1 MNDFSGDL
9 FTVDGMQSLG
19 HYIKTV
25 RLFKGY
31 SRADITRKTGISDQ
45 WLIKFENGTY
55 RQVPK
60 KETLACYCDF
70 LGIAIDL
77 QYNYKFKGGST
88 VDRIRMEI
96 TGSGSKRAALE
107 KTVVAALKEAGL
119 YSGDYFSDPNNELE
133 NFLSNL
139 SRESVN
145 DTQAVVLSATVPT
158 IILNEG
164 MGAIYSDPESGRS
177 GGLEIIVKREII
189 SDLDN
194 LVILLTYDDN

>member
-9 FTVDGMQSLG
+9 FTVDGMQRLG
-19 HYIKTV
+19 HYVKTV

-31 SRADITRKTGISDQ
+31 SRAEITRKTGISDQ

-55 RQVPK
+55 KQVPK

-70 LGIAIDL
+70 LGITVDL
-77 QYNYKFKGGST
+77 QYNFKIKGA
-88 VDRIRMEI
+88 VKMDRIRLEI
-96 TGSGSKRAALE
+96 TGSGSKRTALE
-107 KTVVAALKEAGL
+107 KTVIAALKEAGV
-119 YSGDYFSDPNNELE
+119 YSDEYFNDPNNEID

-139 SRESVN
+139 PRESVT
-145 DTQAVVLSATVPT
+145 DSQAVVLSATVPI
-158 IILNEG
+158 IILNDG
-164 MGAIYSDPESGRS
+164 MEAIYSDPERGKA
-177 GGLEIIVKREII
+177 GGLEVIVKKEIV